1 MALESIPTSRYAF
14 PVAATV
20 ATGNRSPNCST
31 RRASATR
38 QALFS
43 CLSSLYGGLRGEPVK
58 AAGVLV
64 GRSANPA
71 LTRRFSFRSEIGGLL
86 ILLGILS

>member
-1 MALESIPTSRYAF
+1 MVEFNGLLGYAL
-14 PVAATV
+14 TV
-20 ATGNRSPNCST
+20 AEPSVTGNRSPNHST
-31 RRASATR
+31 RRASAPR

-43 CLSSLYGGLRGEPVK
+43 CLSPLYGGLRGEPEK

-71 LTRRFSFRSEIGGLL
+71 LIRRLSFRSEIGGLQ
-86 ILLGILS
+86 ILLGVLL